1 MGRGAKLLRPANPEQ
16 LQLLK
21 RIRWLSD
28 TGRNKL
34 AADAHLI
41 RYRARQPIYLEH
53 ATADQVFFL
62 LAGIAKIYY
71 SHRKQRILVAHLGIG
86 DTFGIA
92 GLFPNSKRRYS
103 SEAVS
108 DCVVLS
114 VKPETFSEA
123 VFESTFERV
132 GPALANTVGRWFDLL
147 ARYAHFVPLGT
158 RGRLAMSLLEMSRK
172 FGVRD
177 SRGVLLPLT
186 ISHAELGTM
195 VGSSRQ
201 HITTQ
206 LREFEQDG
214 FIVRDGR
221 RLIVIPERLETAL
234 DS

>member
-1 MGRGAKLLRPANPEQ
+1 MARGVTISKPADSER
-16 LQLLK
+16 LQMLK
-21 RIRWLSD
+21 RIKWLSD
-28 TGRNKL
+28 SGRNKL

-41 RYRARQPIYLEH
+41 RYRAREPIYLEH
-53 ATADQVFFL
+53 STADQVFFL

-71 SHRKQRILVAHLGIG
+71 SHRKQRILVAHLGSG
-86 DTFGIA
+86 DTFGMTS
-92 GLFPNSKRRYS
+92 LFPNSKRRYS

-114 VKPETFSEA
+114 VDPQTFSDA
-123 VFESTFERV
+123 VFANSFERI
-132 GPALANTVGRWFDLL
+132 GPALANTMGRWFDLTM
-147 ARYAHFVPLGT
+147 RYAHFVPLGT

-201 HITTQ
+201 HVTMQ
-206 LREFEQDG
+206 LKEFEHHG
-214 FIVRDGR
+214 FIIRDGW

-234 DS
+234 DN